1 MQRNLKTNGV
11 IKSKKKRNSA
21 RGRRSPSNINR
32 WESKF
37 KKKLYKFHKQF
48 AKKTFHRLMKKS
60 STLRST
66 LKRRSKEYEV
76 EFNISLE
83 EVRELLHQAY
93 GKKCKYCHS
102 RLLISNMVC
111 DHIMP
116 LSMGGSSVPANLQ
129 MICMRCNTRKGPLT
143 NKNFKRILKWLSHQ
157 DEDLSKYVLKK
168 MANRDF

>member
-1 MQRNLKTNGV
+1 MHKKPKRVRNGV
-11 IKSKKKRNSA
+11 
-21 RGRRSPSNINR
+21 RGRKSPSNISR
-32 WESKF
+32 WETKF
-37 KKKLYKFHKQF
+37 KRKLHRFHKQF

-83 EVRELLHQAY
+83 EVRELLYKAY
-93 GKKCKYCHS
+93 GRKCKYCDS
-102 RLLISNMVC
+102 RLLVSNMVC

-116 LSMGGSSVPANLQ
+116 LSLGGSSVPRNLQ

-143 NKNFKRILKWLSHQ
+143 NKNFKRILQWLSHQ

-168 MANRDF
+168 MASKDF

>member
-1 MQRNLKTNGV
+1 MHNKATNEAKKRPRRNGV
-11 IKSKKKRNSA
+11 
-21 RGRRSPSNINR
+21 RGRKSPSNITR
-32 WESKF
+32 WEKKF
-37 KKKLYKFHKQF
+37 KRKLRRYHKQF

-83 EVRELLHQAY
+83 EVRELLYRHY
-93 GKKCKYCHS
+93 GRTCNYCDS
-102 RLLISNMVC
+102 RLLVSNMAC

-116 LSMGGSSVPANLQ
+116 LSLGGSSVPKNLQ

-143 NKNFKRILKWLSHQ
+143 NRNFTKILHWLRKQDVELKN
-157 DEDLSKYVLKK
+157 YVLKK
-168 MANRDF
+168 MASKDF